1 MSNQASTAIREITD
15 EEVAFYQR
23 NGWVK
28 LDRLIEPELAAE
40 LLRIGG
46 PRTQDESS
54 LDPGLRFWKNAF
66 GLAKD
71 DVEPFRSLSCGETM
85 GRNAQRLMNRKR
97 LAADDVAVR
106 YLNDLVVCKRAED
119 VATHFHQDQN
129 GLDRLGSLMFW
140 FALDEVTPEM
150 GAMRFLSGAHREG
163 PLGFVPREGDILDL
177 YPKLLD
183 LYEWSP
189 PLHYL
194 PGDATVH
201 HGCMIHGTPPNA
213 TDRPR
218 WAYIVAYSAADALRR
233 DNAFDFLPF
242 DDVENPV
249 VFARAER

>member
-1 MSNQASTAIREITD
+1 MSERARSAVRELTD
-15 EEVAFYQR
+15 EEVGFYQR

-40 LLRIGG
+40 LHRTAS
-46 PRTQDESS
+46 PRAEDESS
-54 LDPGLRFWKNAF
+54 LDPELRFWKNVY
-66 GLAKD
+66 GLTKD
-71 DVEPFRSLSCGETM
+71 GVEPFRSLALGESM
-85 GRNAQRLMNRKR
+85 GRNAQRLMNRTR
-97 LAADDVAVR
+97 LSDDDVPVR
-106 YLNDLVVCKRAED
+106 FLNDLVVCKRAED

-140 FALDEVTPEM
+140 FALEEVTPEM

-163 PLGFVPREGDILDL
+163 PLGFVPREGNILDL

-189 PLHYL
+189 PLHYQ

-201 HGCMIHGTPPNA
+201 HGCMIHGTPPNE

-218 WAYIVAYSAADALRR
+218 WAYIVAYSPADALHR

-242 DDVENPV
+242 DDEQNPIV
-249 VFARAER
+249 YARATR